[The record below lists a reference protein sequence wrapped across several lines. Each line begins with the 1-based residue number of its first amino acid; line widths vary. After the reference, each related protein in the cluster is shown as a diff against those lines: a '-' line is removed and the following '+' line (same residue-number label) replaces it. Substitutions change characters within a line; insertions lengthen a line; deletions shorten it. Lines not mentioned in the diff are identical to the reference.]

1 MLVKIEIRRTEGA
14 KDSWEW
20 DVSNEKNGGIKGTA
34 QTPEGALKCVAE
46 CIKDWK
52 FKNKMI
58 PKNY

>member
-1 MLVKIEIRRTEGA
+1 MLVKIDIHRTEGM

-20 DVSNEKNGGIKGTA
+20 DISNEKNGGIKGTA

-52 FKNKMI
+52 FK
-58 PKNY
+58 